1 MTKKTLNGRKIRDL
15 RQAKGIDQQTMA
27 GALGTNQTMLSRYE
41 RGYQKSH
48 SASVLIDI
56 CKYLGVSLSDLYDHE
71 DEVKQNQR
79 LDVHVFFHVV
89 GPYEEK

>member
-1 MTKKTLNGRKIRDL
+1 MGKRTLNCRKIRDL
-15 RQAKGIDQQTMA
+15 REAKGIDQQTMA
-27 GALGTNQTMLSRYE
+27 GDLGISQTMLSRYE

-48 SASVLIDI
+48 SATVLIDI
-56 CKYLGVSLSDLYDHE
+56 CKYLGVSLDDLYDHA

-79 LDVHVFFHVV
+79 LDVHIFFHVV

>member
-1 MTKKTLNGRKIRDL
+1 MGKRTLNCRKIRDL
-15 RQAKGIDQQTMA
+15 REAKGIDQQTMA
-27 GALGTNQTMLSRYE
+27 GDLGISQTMLSRYE

-48 SASVLIDI
+48 SATVLIDI
-56 CKYLGVSLSDLYDHE
+56 CKYLGVSLDDIYDHA
-71 DEVKQNQR
+71 DEVKPNQR

>member
-1 MTKKTLNGRKIRDL
+1 MGKRTLNCRKIRDL
-15 RQAKGIDQQTMA
+15 REARGIDQQTMA
-27 GALGTNQTMLSRYE
+27 GDLGISQTMLSRYE

-48 SASVLIDI
+48 SATVLIDI
-56 CKYLGVSLSDLYDHE
+56 CKYLGVSLDDLYDHA
-71 DEVKQNQR
+71 DEVKSNQR

>member
-27 GALGTNQTMLSRYE
+27 GALGISQTMLSRYE

-48 SASVLIDI
+48 SATVLIDI

-79 LDVHVFFHVV
+79 LDVHVFLHVV

>member
-1 MTKKTLNGRKIRDL
+1 MGERTLNGRKIRDL
-15 RQAKGIDQQTMA
+15 REAKGIDQQTMA
-27 GALGTNQTMLSRYE
+27 GALGINQTMLSRYE

-71 DEVKQNQR
+71 DEMKQNQR

>member
-1 MTKKTLNGRKIRDL
+1 MGKRTLNCRKIRDL
-15 RQAKGIDQQTMA
+15 REARGIDQQTMA
-27 GALGTNQTMLSRYE
+27 RDLGISQTMLSRYE

-56 CKYLGVSLSDLYDHE
+56 CKYLGVSLDDLYDHA
-71 DEVKQNQR
+71 DEVKPNQR

>member
-1 MTKKTLNGRKIRDL
+1 MGKRTLNCRKIRDL
-15 RQAKGIDQQTMA
+15 REAKGIDQQTMA
-27 GALGTNQTMLSRYE
+27 GDLGISQTMLSRYE

-48 SASVLIDI
+48 SATVLIDI
-56 CKYLGVSLSDLYDHE
+56 CKYLGVSLDDLYDHA

>member
-27 GALGTNQTMLSRYE
+27 GALGISQTMLSRYE

-48 SASVLIDI
+48 SATVLIDI
-56 CKYLGVSLSDLYDHE
+56 CKYLGVSLSELYDHE

>member
-1 MTKKTLNGRKIRDL
+1 MGKRILNCRKIRDL
-15 RQAKGIDQQTMA
+15 REARGIDQQTMA
-27 GALGTNQTMLSRYE
+27 GDLGISQTMLSRYE

-48 SASVLIDI
+48 SATVLIDI
-56 CKYLGVSLSDLYDHE
+56 CKYLGVSLDDLYDHA
-71 DEVKQNQR
+71 DKVKSNQR

>member
-1 MTKKTLNGRKIRDL
+1 MGERTLNGRKIRDL
-15 RQAKGIDQQTMA
+15 REARGIDQQTMA
-27 GALGTNQTMLSRYE
+27 RDLGISQTMLSRYE

-48 SASVLIDI
+48 SATVLIDI
-56 CKYLGVSLSDLYDHE
+56 CKYLGVSLDDLYDHA
-71 DEVKQNQR
+71 DEVKPNQR

>member
-1 MTKKTLNGRKIRDL
+1 MGKRTLNCRKIRDL
-15 RQAKGIDQQTMA
+15 REAKGIDQQTMA
-27 GALGTNQTMLSRYE
+27 GALGINQTMLSRYE

>member
-1 MTKKTLNGRKIRDL
+1 MGERTLNGRKIRDL
-15 RQAKGIDQQTMA
+15 REAKGIDQQTMA
-27 GALGTNQTMLSRYE
+27 GALGINQTMLSRYE

-48 SASVLIDI
+48 SATVLIDI
-56 CKYLGVSLSDLYDHE
+56 CKYLGVSLDDIYDHA
-71 DEVKQNQR
+71 DEVKPNQR

>member
-1 MTKKTLNGRKIRDL
+1 MGKRTLNCRKIRDL
-15 RQAKGIDQQTMA
+15 REAKGIDQQTMA
-27 GALGTNQTMLSRYE
+27 GDLGISQTMLSRYE

>member
-1 MTKKTLNGRKIRDL
+1 M

-27 GALGTNQTMLSRYE
+27 GALGISQTMLSRYE

-48 SASVLIDI
+48 SAVIDI
-56 CKYLGVSLSDLYDHE
+56 CKYLGVSFDLYDHE

>member
-1 MTKKTLNGRKIRDL
+1 MGKRILNGRKIRDL
-15 RQAKGIDQQTMA
+15 REARGIDQQTMA
-27 GALGTNQTMLSRYE
+27 GDLGISQTMLSRYE

-48 SASVLIDI
+48 SATVLIDI
-56 CKYLGVSLSDLYDHE
+56 CKYLGVSLDDLYDHA
-71 DEVKQNQR
+71 DEVKSNQR